1 MSTTLDSEAAFA
13 ARAEHM
19 GLDRWIIEKFRQK
32 KFGTFGKLAF
42 AFTYSPQNA
51 TDEPLRQFLT
61 TLLEEEP
68 SNDQLAALRRLFFES
83 HTMALT
89 DVRQRVEASPDPALA
104 VRKLPT
110 AERVAR
116 QSAQEKRLGG
126 IVFTPTTIPSNHLV
140 DTFVEMVET
149 GILSYVKA
157 ENCCSRA
164 QEVES
169 VKKDP
174 TVSTDA
180 SGLLKLGAKQVDPAC
195 EANTELKLRAAW
207 QRRNLAMDLAGL
219 ATFEVTET
227 WTQYLFAQLLKE
239 QPRGFSKVT
248 LQQLID
254 CDRHLFVMA
263 SHMTMGKLA
272 SSPDEEKP
280 LDVTIAKLKES
291 SEVLQYLTPLP
302 AQKVHE
308 APTPS
313 TPRPLKQQRP
323 EKGGKGGGKSQGGSQ
338 PPTTKIQIPEGCVTH
353 DSDNRPLCFA
363 FQTGKC
369 KFKGPPGKR
378 CARGYHKCYKR
389 GCFRHKPF
397 YLCNHTD

>member
-1 MSTTLDSEAAFA
+1 
-13 ARAEHM
+13 
-19 GLDRWIIEKFRQK
+19 
-32 KFGTFGKLAF
+32 
-42 AFTYSPQNA
+42 
-51 TDEPLRQFLT
+51 
-61 TLLEEEP
+61 
-68 SNDQLAALRRLFFES
+68 
-83 HTMALT
+83 MALT

-227 WTQYLFAQLLKE
+227 WTQYLFTQLLKE

-254 CDRHLFVMA
+254 CDKHLFVMA

-280 LDVTIAKLKES
+280 SMSPSQSLRSRLRCCDTSHRYQLRKFMKL
-291 SEVLQYLTPLP
+291 
-302 AQKVHE
+302 
-308 APTPS
+308 
-313 TPRPLKQQRP
+313 QRRA
-323 EKGGKGGGKSQGGSQ
+323 
-338 PPTTKIQIPEGCVTH
+338 H
-353 DSDNRPLCFA
+353 R
-363 FQTGKC
+363 
-369 KFKGPPGKR
+369 GP
-378 CARGYHKCYKR
+378 
-389 GCFRHKPF
+389 
-397 YLCNHTD
+397 

>member
-1 MSTTLDSEAAFA
+1 MDHREVQTEEVWDVWEVGFCFHLLT
-13 ARAEHM
+13 
-19 GLDRWIIEKFRQK
+19 
-32 KFGTFGKLAF
+32 
-42 AFTYSPQNA
+42 QNA

-195 EANTELKLRAAW
+195 EANTELKLRAA
-207 QRRNLAMDLAGL
+207 
-219 ATFEVTET
+219 
-227 WTQYLFAQLLKE
+227 
-239 QPRGFSKVT
+239 
-248 LQQLID
+248 
-254 CDRHLFVMA
+254 
-263 SHMTMGKLA
+263 
-272 SSPDEEKP
+272 
-280 LDVTIAKLKES
+280 
-291 SEVLQYLTPLP
+291 
-302 AQKVHE
+302 
-308 APTPS
+308 
-313 TPRPLKQQRP
+313 
-323 EKGGKGGGKSQGGSQ
+323 
-338 PPTTKIQIPEGCVTH
+338 
-353 DSDNRPLCFA
+353 
-363 FQTGKC
+363 
-369 KFKGPPGKR
+369 
-378 CARGYHKCYKR
+378 
-389 GCFRHKPF
+389 
-397 YLCNHTD
+397 